1 MRLGYGHR
9 PAEVGESDSLGSA
22 TLTNLQIALFDVVS
36 RLGEQPVAQVPEE
49 FLDSSQ
55 QFLD

>member
-1 MRLGYGHR
+1 
-9 PAEVGESDSLGSA
+9 LGSA
-22 TLTNLQIALFDVVS
+22 TLTGLQITFFDVVP